1 MMRDGLHMEM
11 QLVRPLGL
19 ACHIPGR
26 MEKHPLSSVTR
37 VGCAVQTPL
46 DKMCALVPQK
56 IADPLVH
63 PFIWQKSFCHVLR
76 DGL

>member
-1 MMRDGLHMEM
+1 MRDSLHVEM
-11 QLVRPLGL
+11 QLVRPLRL

-26 MEKHPLSSVTR
+26 MEEHPLSSVTR
-37 VGCAVQTPL
+37 VGCAFQTLL
-46 DKMCALVPQK
+46 DKMCALVQQK
-56 IADPLVH
+56 IADPLLH